1 MENVIVPQ
9 LMHEKHVSPRTTSTS
24 TRGPAHHGVHDAH
37 WLRITRRL
45 RFVSHGGKEVREGV
59 GANSKVRC
67 AAGCCCSAPHT
78 SPWIIP
84 CGVTSTSFSLPLLRL
99 FASTQD
105 SSQRLRVKM
114 GASSR
119 LMVST
124 IALVLVA
131 ASRAAV
137 ASMDASACAELG
149 FTSGLECATCDALH
163 KHVNHDGTC
172 ARSAGSTQFRVWL
185 LCCARGH
192 QRVVGSVRAADSSCV
207 GFAHVAC
214 RLPGLLAE
222 CQSCCSSG
230 DGSVSS
236 YVYAQLR
243 VCS

>member
-1 MENVIVPQ
+1 MGRIVRCGVRQ
-9 LMHEKHVSPRTTSTS
+9 AAARTTYFT
-24 TRGPAHHGVHDAH
+24 TDDTT
-37 WLRITRRL
+37 LRSDIYFFL
-45 RFVSHGGKEVREGV
+45 IAV
-59 GANSKVRC
+59 AL
-67 AAGCCCSAPHT
+67 ALA
-78 SPWIIP
+78 
-84 CGVTSTSFSLPLLRL
+84 
-99 FASTQD
+99 ASTQV

-124 IALVLVA
+124 IALMLVA

-172 ARSAGSTQFRVWL
+172 ACSAGSAQFRVWL

-207 GFAHVAC
+207 GFAHVA
-214 RLPGLLAE
+214 GLLAE

>member
-1 MENVIVPQ
+1 M
-9 LMHEKHVSPRTTSTS
+9 MRT
-24 TRGPAHHGVHDAH
+24 G
-37 WLRITRRL
+37 
-45 RFVSHGGKEVREGV
+45 FVSLGVFDSSAMVEKEVRAGV
-59 GANSKVRC
+59 WGRIVRC
-67 AAGCCCSAPHT
+67 GVRQQAQQAPHT
-78 SPWIIP
+78 SPRTTQHF
-84 CGVTSTSFSLPLLRL
+84 GVTSTSFSWP
-99 FASTQD
+99 FATCRKHTGQ
-105 SSQRLRVKM
+105 QPACAVKM

-207 GFAHVAC
+207 GFAHVAVC
-214 RLPGLLAE
+214 LPGLLAE

>member
-1 MENVIVPQ
+1 M
-9 LMHEKHVSPRTTSTS
+9 RC
-24 TRGPAHHGVHDAH
+24 GV
-37 WLRITRRL
+37 RRQ
-45 RFVSHGGKEVREGV
+45 
-59 GANSKVRC
+59 AQQ
-67 AAGCCCSAPHT
+67 APHT
-78 SPWIIP
+78 SPRTTQHIYFFLVAIRKRTGQQP
-84 CGVTSTSFSLPLLRL
+84 
-99 FASTQD
+99 ASA
-105 SSQRLRVKM
+105 VKM

-207 GFAHVAC
+207 GFAHVAVC
-214 RLPGLLAE
+214 LPGLLAE

>member
-24 TRGPAHHGVHDAH
+24 TRGPARHGVHDAH

-67 AAGCCCSAPHT
+67 AAGCSCSWQRPT
-78 SPWIIP
+78 YFTMDTQPR
-84 CGVTSTSFSLPLLRL
+84 GVTSTSFSLPLPRL
-99 FASTQD
+99 FASKQV

-172 ARSAGSTQFRVWL
+172 ARSAGSRQFRAWL

-192 QRVVGSVRAADSSCV
+192 QWVVGSVRAADSSCV
-207 GFAHVAC
+207 GFAHVA
-214 RLPGLLAE
+214 GLLAE